1 VLLSTSIAILAAVL
15 AAAIPA
21 RKSSKLT
28 PVEVIRNG

>member
-1 VLLSTSIAILAAVL
+1 LAATL